1 MSESDDSKQRS
12 EVDETQRQQDEDK
25 LRTEGG
31 ARLNGRLAATAVGVV
46 MGLVVLLTLAV
57 QSSGPRQSAQ
67 SGEASHDGDNTT
79 ADKTAVQDL
88 IANATEPTP
97 APVYQAPAT
106 APSSMVIP
114 SRQTEA
120 SAPPRQPSRYAEWER
135 EKYMKALEAPQM
147 VAAFHDSTLE
157 IPSRLRSDGRVD
169 NAGENPE
176 FAAASGGSGGETS
189 PAGIAVH
196 RDGRRCD
203 PRGPG
208 QRYQLRS
215 AGTDTRPGQSKRLR
229 HREWALA
236 ADPAGEQAD
245 RLVSQLSQLRA
256 EPGAR
261 SRGTGSFSRT
271 PQAWTFLRC
280 RGPTRRATRASGMK

>member
-1 MSESDDSKQRS
+1 MSESDDSKQQS
-12 EVDETQRQQDEDK
+12 DVDVTQGQQDEDK

-31 ARLNGRLAATAVGVV
+31 ARLNGRLAATGVGVA

-67 SGEASHDGDNTT
+67 SGDASHDGDNTT

-88 IANATEPTP
+88 IANATARTP

-157 IPSRLRSDGRVD
+157 IPSRLRRDDRVD
-169 NAGENPE
+169 NAGENPGSLSPPE
-176 FAAASGGSGGETS
+176 GAAVRLHPPASPYTVMAGGVI
-189 PAGIAVH
+189 PAV
-196 RDGRRCD
+196 
-203 PRGPG
+203 
-208 QRYQLRS
+208 
-215 AGTDTRPGQSKRLR
+215 
-229 HREWALA
+229 
-236 ADPAGEQAD
+236 
-245 RLVSQLSQLRA
+245 LVSGINSDLPGPILAQVSQNVYDVSSA
-256 EPGAR
+256 KIIGV
-261 SRGTGSFSRT
+261 T
-271 PQAWTFLRC
+271 
-280 RGPTRRATRASGMK
+280 